1 MKKKKWDVFISH
13 ASEDKDDIAEKIVNL
28 LEYFGIKVWYDKSIL
43 SVGDNLSKSIDIGL
57 TNSRYGIIILSENF
71 IKKGWTEYEF
81 RALLNREVGK
91 KKVIL
96 PIWHKIDKETIE
108 KYSPFLLEKYAL
120 DSTKQ
125 KLGKIVIE
133 LIRVIKPNIYKNIER
148 ELLWRKIKKNA
159 KTGYVK
165 LSELK
170 ESEIRH
176 EKLPKGLMLRITNLY
191 YSIFIILGLDLQK
204 MIDSFKRDLHPN
216 DEIIIWELI
225 NLCLQKYFNETDG
238 TDNKR
243 DIISQLLL
251 FSMGKLEKSIDISDE
266 KHLKLLELWAKNF
279 PLFIDK

>member
-13 ASEDKDDIAEKIVNL
+13 ASEDKDDITDKIVKL
-28 LEYFGIKVWYDKSIL
+28 LEYFGIKIWYDKDIF
-43 SVGDNLSKSIDIGL
+43 SVGDSLSKSIDIGL
-57 TNSRYGIIILSENF
+57 ANSRYGIIILSENF

-125 KLGKIVIE
+125 KLEQIVIE
-133 LIRVIKPNIYKNIER
+133 LIRVIKPIMFKNIAR
-148 ELLWRKIKKNA
+148 ELLWRKLKKEAKTDYVKHSEIKK
-159 KTGYVK
+159 
-165 LSELK
+165 
-170 ESEIRH
+170 SEIRH
-176 EKLPKGLMLRITNLY
+176 EKLPKELMLRITNLY
-191 YSIFIILGLDLQK
+191 YSIFIFLELDLQK
-204 MIDSFKRDLHPN
+204 MIDGFKRDLHPD
-216 DEIIIWELI
+216 DEVIIWEFI
-225 NLCLQKYFNETDG
+225 NLCLQQYFNETDG

-251 FSMGKLEKSIDISDE
+251 FSMGKLEKSINISDE
-266 KHLKLLELWAKNF
+266 KHMKLLELWAENF